1 MARRAA
7 GHTGSR
13 KKEGFT
19 DAGYV
24 LFSVPADGRRHGLR
38 ADGRMRKAAAHGAAA
53 GCAHLRADPS
63 GAGRAG
69 GVTPHGGERPSA
81 DRRAVYHAHERQLRR
96 PPPSTPS
103 RSAPRRSAAPSEG
116 RTRRTSALWKGET
129 DIVSLRSTLLFGLK
143 GMAAYAPPRSAGSA
157 SGTRASR
164 RGFIRA
170 CAPWRRSTRWRSGS
184 RLSWSS
190 AA

>member
-81 DRRAVYHAHERQLRR
+81 DRRAVHHAHERQLRR
-96 PPPSTPS
+96 PRHP
-103 RSAPRRSAAPSEG
+103 RLHAARRGGAPRPRRGGRAGLPALEGGDGHRFPAFDASVRAEGHGGLRAPRSAARQAG
-116 RTRRTSALWKGET
+116 RERHGVVL
-129 DIVSLRSTLLFGLK
+129 
-143 GMAAYAPPRSAGSA
+143 
-157 SGTRASR
+157 
-164 RGFIRA
+164 
-170 CAPWRRSTRWRSGS
+170 
-184 RLSWSS
+184 
-190 AA
+190 